1 LNEEQIFLDALELA
15 TPAERLAFLD
25 RACGRDG
32 EVRRHIENLLAAHFR
47 PGPFLNQSVGEQLE
61 TCSTDSLAKLGEAVA
76 KEPATAEN
84 AAGLPAADL
93 YFLQP
98 STRPGALGRIGHYEV
113 LEVLG
118 RGGFGIVFRAFDDVL
133 QRVVALKVLAPAIA
147 ATSPAR
153 KRFLREARSS
163 AQVRHENV
171 VQVYAVDEQPLPYLV
186 MEFIPGET
194 LQQRLN
200 RVGPCEAREI
210 VRLGRQIA
218 EGLAAAHGTGLIHR
232 DIKPS
237 NILIEAGQERVK
249 ITDFGLALAAD
260 DASMTQSGLLAGTP
274 IFMAP
279 EQAKGDPLD
288 HRTDLFSLGSVL
300 YVMAVGRPPFR
311 AATTYAVL
319 KRVVEDTPRSIRE
332 LMPELPLW
340 LADMIAKLHAKRPE
354 DRFQSARE
362 LADVLANYERQ
373 LNSNLSVTSLS
384 PAAPGK
390 RIALT
395 HWKWVSTALIVP
407 LMILLIA
414 EIAGLTNWS
423 RSRQP
428 APALLHAGNTDT
440 GDNAPEPTVMPES
453 RNLSTDY
460 TNSLGMRFKLI
471 PAGKFRMGTSQ
482 AEIEHFADLVPDPF
496 LKGMLR
502 AEGPEHA
509 VEITQPFYL
518 GATEVTLGQFRQFV
532 KQKNYQ
538 VGDDRWQASN
548 ARQTD
553 DHPAVWL
560 SWNNAVDFC
569 NWLSEK
575 EGQTYR
581 LPSEAEWEYS
591 CRGGQSGTRYCFGD
605 DADQLQDYAW
615 NNHNS
620 GGWAKPVGQKKPNAW
635 GLYDM
640 HGNVWEWCQDQY
652 DQSFYNRSPTKDPLL
667 SVTSALRVQHGGSW
681 SYGTLEC
688 RSAFRSYAP
697 PDHRTEQRGFR
708 VLLVSNNP

>member
-15 TPAERLAFLD
+15 NPAEQLAFLD

-32 EVRRHIENLLAAHFR
+32 EVRRHVENLLAAHFR

-61 TCSTDSLAKLGEAVA
+61 SRSTDSLANPSETVA
-76 KEPATAEN
+76 NESAAAEQ
-84 AAGLPAADL
+84 AADQPAADL

-186 MEFIPGET
+186 MEYIPGET

-200 RVGPCEAREI
+200 RVGPLDAREI
-210 VRLGRQIA
+210 VRLARQLA
-218 EGLAAAHGTGLIHR
+218 AGLAAAHGTGLIHR

-237 NILIEAGQERVK
+237 NILIEEGQERVK

-279 EQAKGDPLD
+279 EQAKGAPLD

-300 YVMAVGRPPFR
+300 YALAAGRPPFR

-332 LMPELPLW
+332 LMPDLPQG
-340 LADMIAKLHAKRPE
+340 LADIISKLHAKRPE

-362 LADVLANYERQ
+362 LGDVLDHYEQQ
-373 LNSNLSVTSLS
+373 LNSKLGVVS
-384 PAAPGK
+384 PAPVDPVK
-390 RIALT
+390 IAASSR
-395 HWKWVSTALIVP
+395 WKWGFAALLVP
-407 LMILLIA
+407 CFILITA
-414 EIAGLTNWS
+414 EIVGLTNWS
-423 RSRQP
+423 RSRQSQLDP
-428 APALLHAGNTDT
+428 PDSRVLV
-440 GDNAPEPTVMPES
+440 PEIVPQIPEVPKP
-453 RNLSTDY
+453 RTDY
-460 TNSLGMRFKLI
+460 TNSLGMKFKLI
-471 PAGKFRMGTSQ
+471 PAGKFRMGTSA
-482 AEIEHFADLVPDPF
+482 AEIENFANPIPDPV
-496 LKGMLR
+496 LKWMLQ
-502 AEGPEHA
+502 AEGPEHE
-509 VEITQPFYL
+509 VEITRPFYL
-518 GATEVTLGQFRQFV
+518 GAMEVTLGQFRQFV
-532 KQKNYQ
+532 TQKNYQ
-538 VGDDRWQASN
+538 VGDDLWQTRGAQ
-548 ARQTD
+548 QTE
-553 DHPAVWL
+553 DHPVAWVN
-560 SWNNAVDFC
+560 WNNAVDFC

-581 LPSEAEWEYS
+581 LPTEAEWEYA
-591 CRGGQSGTRYCFGD
+591 CRAGRSGTRYCYGD
-605 DADQLQDYAW
+605 DAGLLQDYAW
-615 NNHNS
+615 NYLNS
-620 GGWAKPVGQKKPNAW
+620 GRHARPVGQRKPNDW
-635 GLYDM
+635 GLHDM
-640 HGNVWEWCQDQY
+640 HGNVWEWCQDKY
-652 DQSFYNRSPTKDPLL
+652 DPNFYHHSPLKDPIPPEP
-667 SVTSALRVQHGGSW
+667 TDNRVQRGGSW
-681 SYGTLEC
+681 EYGALEC
-688 RSAFRSYAP
+688 RSAFRSYTP
-697 PDHRTEQRGFR
+697 LDRRTEQRGFR
-708 VLLVSNNP
+708 VLLVSNNQ